1 MIHHL
6 FERKTT
12 EKFKDSYVGLQ
23 HLQCFWFFLNSYA
36 LPCAEFESSF
46 NLIAESF
53 MGLQTLATSIACW
66 NWIIN
71 QI

>member
-6 FERKTT
+6 FGRKTT

-23 HLQCFWFFLNSYA
+23 HLQRFSFFLNSYA
-36 LPCAEFESSF
+36 LPCAQFEPSF

-53 MGLQTLATSIACW
+53 TGLQTLATSIACW
-66 NWIIN
+66 N
-71 QI
+71 